1 MILTGKVCTGKEVC
15 TLLCHSMYSL
25 GVLHLTGQW
34 DLAELSSRNWKGF
47 AALQS
52 LSTEVQ
58 DTGRLCS
65 NSIKGRRFDVTV
77 HIGAHN
83 VAD

>member
-1 MILTGKVCTGKEVC
+1 MYLTVPQYVFAWRA
-15 TLLCHSMYSL
+15 SL
-25 GVLHLTGQW
+25 DGPVGSCR
-34 DLAELSSRNWKGF
+34 AVFARNCKGF

-58 DTGRLCS
+58 DTSRLCS
-65 NSIKGRRFDVTV
+65 NSIKGRRFDVSV

>member
-1 MILTGKVCTGKEVC
+1 
-15 TLLCHSMYSL
+15 MYSL

-34 DLAELSSRNWKGF
+34 DLAELSSRNCKGF

-52 LSTEVQ
+52 LFTEVQ
-58 DTGRLCS
+58 DTMEVPPRLCS

-77 HIGAHN
+77 HISAHN

>member
-1 MILTGKVCTGKEVC
+1 
-15 TLLCHSMYSL
+15 MYSL

-34 DLAELSSRNWKGF
+34 DLAKLSSRNCKGF

-52 LSTEVQ
+52 LSAEVQ
-58 DTGRLCS
+58 DTSRLCS